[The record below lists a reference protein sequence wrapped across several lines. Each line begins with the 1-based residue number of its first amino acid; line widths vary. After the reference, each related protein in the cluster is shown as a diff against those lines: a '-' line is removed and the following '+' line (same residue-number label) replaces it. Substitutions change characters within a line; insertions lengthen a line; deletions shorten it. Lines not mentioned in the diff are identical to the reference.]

1 MYAPM
6 RRFSSHVRRGKRRR
20 FSGTCAMPRPTMA
33 CAGTPASEAPSKVS
47 EPEVGSISFEMT
59 RRSVV
64 LPAPFGPM
72 TPTASPARTS
82 SVASNSAGKPPYP
95 ALTLLTASMR
105 GGLYLGRVSAQI
117 DLDHLGIARH
127 LGGLAARDHLA
138 VVEHHAA
145 IHHAHQHAHDVLHPD
160 DGDAA
165 LAADGGEQLG
175 RLLHLAV
182 IETAERLVGEQQ
194 LRLRRERTRQL
205 ELLQARGA
213 ELLYIGGHNAD
224 ERQRVLGTPIGLL
237 ARDRLIG
244 AIKGG
249 KGDVVDEAQL
259 AKGLRDL
266 MRAADARVR
275 HAIRRQ
281 PADLRP
287 AKAHRPG
294 GGLQRA
300 GDQIEGGA
308 FPRAVR
314 AYETEDLALGDLER
328 DVLDGEEAVEA
339 FGQAV
344 NKEHR
349 GQVLNRGVNS
359 RPDPILFTVQRY
371 GPWGR
376 AAPGRWSARPSAR
389 RCGRVR
395 SRTA

>member
-1 MYAPM
+1 M
-6 RRFSSHVRRGKRRR
+6 RRFSSAVRRGNSRR
-20 FSGTCAMPRPTMA
+20 FSGTCAMPRATTA
-33 CAGTPASEAPSKVS
+33 CAGRPASEAPSKVS

-145 IHHAHQHAHDVLHPD
+145 IHHAHQHAHDVLDPD

-194 LRLRRERTRQL
+194 LRLRRERPRQL
-205 ELLQARGA
+205 ELLQPGGA
-213 ELLYIGGHNAD
+213 ERLHFGRVMRRQAD
-224 ERQRVLGTPIGLL
+224 ERQRFLGAAIGLV
-237 ARDRLIG
+237 AANRLVG
-244 AIKGG
+244 TVEGRERH
-249 KGDVVDEAQL
+249 VVDDRQL
-259 AKGLRDL
+259 AERLRDL
-266 MRAADARVR
+266 VGAADAGVR
-275 HAIRRQ
+275 DAIRRQ
-281 PADLRP
+281 ATDLRP
-287 AKAHRPG
+287 AKAYRARAR
-294 GGLQRA
+294 LQRA
-300 GDQIEGGA
+300 RDEVEGGA
-308 FPRAVR
+308 LAGAVR
-314 AYETEDLALGDLER
+314 A
-328 DVLDGEEAVEA
+328 
-339 FGQAV
+339 
-344 NKEHR
+344 
-349 GQVLNRGVNS
+349 
-359 RPDPILFTVQRY
+359 
-371 GPWGR
+371 
-376 AAPGRWSARPSAR
+376 
-389 RCGRVR
+389 
-395 SRTA
+395 